1 MTGGEQGPKRVP
13 WWWIP
18 FRLSA
23 TATHLL
29 AVLSGFPE
37 PQFPYLQNG
46 YNISIYLIAL
56 VRKLKR
62 KINIMCLALW
72 SMEHRKY
79 TMTGVIIAVIIAI
92 RLIILRGP
100 T

>member
-1 MTGGEQGPKRVP
+1 MPP
-13 WWWIP
+13 PPIYWLCCLASP
-18 FRLSA
+18 SLSF
-23 TATHLL
+23 LICKMDII
-29 AVLSGFPE
+29 
-37 PQFPYLQNG
+37 
-46 YNISIYLIAL
+46 ISIYLIAL

-62 KINIMCLALW
+62 NINIMCLALW